1 MNNLAL
7 HKEVDTYKHIKS
19 LTDGFQDKETMAFNN
34 RAKWLQTAR
43 PTQIEAVGDWSIWLI
58 LAGRGWGKTRTG
70 AENILTYAMRNPN
83 VICGVVAPTSGDLR
97 RVCFEG
103 PSGLS
108 RLVARECLLDTE
120 KAYNK
125 SAMEIKLWNG
135 SIIQGYAAIEPDRL
149 RGPQFH
155 RIWADELAAWRY
167 PETFN
172 QMLFGLR
179 LGDDPKLIITT
190 TPRPTKLIKEI
201 VQSKTT
207 KLTTGTTFDNADNL
221 SDQAIQTLRD
231 KYENTRLG
239 RQELLG
245 EILEDFEGALWN
257 YGMFDRNRLE
267 EAPELQRIVVAID
280 PAVTSGE
287 EADET
292 GSVVAGRGVDNRF
305 YVLEDATLRGS
316 PDRWMRKAVDL
327 YYLHKAD
334 RIIAE
339 TNNGGDLVE
348 RLLRTI
354 DRSVSYKKV
363 NASRGKLVRAEPV
376 EALYEQQKVSH
387 VGLFTSLEDQLCT
400 YTGGGK
406 SPDRLDALVWAI
418 TELSTSSGNVYWR
431 VN

>member
-1 MNNLAL
+1 MNNLTL

-43 PTQIEAVGDWSIWLI
+43 PTQIEPVGDWSIWLI

-190 TPRPTKLIKEI
+190 TPRPTKLIKDI

-257 YGMFDRNRLE
+257 YAMFDRNRLE

-292 GSVVAGRGVDNRF
+292 GIVVAGRGVDNRF

-316 PDRWMRKAVDL
+316 PDKWMRTAVDL

-376 EALYEQQKVSH
+376 AALYEQQK
-387 VGLFTSLEDQLCT
+387 LSL
-400 YTGGGK
+400 
-406 SPDRLDALVWAI
+406 I
-418 TELSTSSGNVYWR
+418 HI
-431 VN
+431 